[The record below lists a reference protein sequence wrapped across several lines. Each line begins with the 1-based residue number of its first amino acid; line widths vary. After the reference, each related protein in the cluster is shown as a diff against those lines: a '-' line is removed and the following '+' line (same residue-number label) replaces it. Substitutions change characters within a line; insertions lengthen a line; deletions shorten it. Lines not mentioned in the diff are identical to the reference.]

1 MAQAEHPLGQVLL
14 SARPVGC
21 AVPALNGILQGL
33 RAIEQFS
40 VAKLQL
46 G

>member
-1 MAQAEHPLGQVLL
+1 MAQAEHPLGQVL